1 MLQYVRST
9 GICDMVLIYYR
20 KIDIITGVNAAEVAA
35 YGDGEETKLTLPTYY
50 HTFCFLLAYLAM
62 ANNVILVCMLTQFI

>member
-50 HTFCFLLAYLAM
+50 HTSAFFWHIWHM